1 MKATKANET
10 GSIETGSIETCSACA
25 GKSERTA
32 GEDGD
37 LCPTCTGI
45 VELLRNKPD
54 VLRQLV
60 QRAGVPIMAC
70 LQSKHVEKNVEREL
84 PDVLDGIRYRT
95 TDRERNTWYVSISEI
110 DGNPVEIFAST
121 AFDRDQH
128 LQSRISNLTTITRLI
143 SLTLRHIFI
152 GERLTLEKTLTQL
165 KRSSRQPNDLP
176 DMLSQ
181 ILAKYTER
189 KTTAA
194 AAAAARASGAAGAG
208 QKADYD
214 ETVIP

>member
-1 MKATKANET
+1 MKATKRN
-10 GSIETGSIETCSACA
+10 ETCSVCA
-25 GKSERTA
+25 KKSKRAAVE
-32 GEDGD
+32 EDG
-37 LCPTCTGI
+37 LCPTCSSMVT
-45 VELLRNKPD
+45 LLKNKPD
-54 VLRQLV
+54 VLRQLA
-60 QRAGVPIMAC
+60 RKAGMPTMAC
-70 LQSKHVEKNVEREL
+70 LQSKHVEKQVEREL
-84 PDVLDGIRYRT
+84 PDVLDGVRYRT

-143 SLTLRHIFI
+143 SLALRHIFM

-176 DMLSQ
+176 DMLSKV
-181 ILAKYTER
+181 LANYAK
-189 KTTAA
+189 KTTTVE
-194 AAAAARASGAAGAG
+194 G
-208 QKADYD
+208 QKTDYD